1 MTAYSVSG
9 NPEGPDLVLL
19 HGVGLDRSM
28 WDRVLPALERD
39 HRVIRV
45 DLRGHGASRPAAPGT
60 TLADLAGDVV
70 GVLDEVGADNVHL
83 VGFSLGALVA
93 QRLSIDEPRRVA
105 SLTLVSSVAARTPE
119 ERAAVAAR
127 LHAAETDFP
136 ATVEAAISRWFD
148 DDWAVRE
155 PDLVAS
161 VRRTLLGNERSSY
174 LACYRVFATADA
186 ETAPLLGSIQAPT
199 LVITG
204 SNDPGSTPDMT
215 FRLERAIPG
224 ARAEIV
230 AGARHL
236 LPVERADELATALCK
251 HIERTQS

>member
-1 MTAYSVSG
+1 MIAYDVSG
-9 NPEGPDLVLL
+9 TSGGPALVLL

-28 WDRVLPALERD
+28 WDRCLPALERD
-39 HRVIRV
+39 HRVVRI
-45 DLRGHGASRPAAPGT
+45 DLRGHGGSAPAAPGT
-60 TLADLAGDVV
+60 TLSELTGDVSE
-70 GVLDEVGADNVHL
+70 VLDEVGVSTVHL

-93 QRLSIDEPRRVA
+93 QRLSVDQPQRVS
-105 SLTLVSSVAARTPE
+105 SLTLVSSVAVRTPD
-119 ERAAVAAR
+119 ERAAVSAR
-127 LHAAETDFP
+127 LRAAEADFP
-136 ATVEAAISRWFD
+136 ATVEAAVSRWFD
-148 DDWAVRE
+148 DDWVARE

-161 VRRTLLGNERSSY
+161 VRRTLLSNDRSSY

-186 ETAPLLGSIQAPT
+186 EIAPLLGSIQAPT

-204 SNDPGSTPDMT
+204 SDDPGSTPDMT
-215 FRLERAIPG
+215 FRLERTIPN

-236 LPVERADELATALCK
+236 LPVERADEFANALCK